1 MVLRERKKGRWNMI
15 DKTED
20 LIKALNDLKVE
31 VQRIREVVDLLL
43 DLVIEGEIDENLM
56 LELKMDNLRDLDP
69 FSINN

>member
-1 MVLRERKKGRWNMI
+1 MI

-43 DLVIEGEIDENLM
+43 DLVIEGEIDESLM

>member
-1 MVLRERKKGRWNMI
+1 MI